1 MFYLLRYNQQ
11 TFSYVQSQIAQSF
24 HPPSIEA
31 HSPFIALSFP
41 VSENV
46 KRPKRSKRRE
56 VSNPFLLNQ
65 YFHLFHTDSIKGNIT
80 TIYFSSQEKSIYT
93 EFTKLNENL
102 SNRYKLLTITTTNKF
117 GYNLIP
123 SSAKETR
130 TLILRNILTDLYIQA
145 HADLHVGSLASSSC
159 RLVDAIRLALGKTIP
174 FYTSDN
180 LYLINDPKR

>member
-11 TFSYVQSQIAQSF
+11 TFSYVQSQIARSF
-24 HPPSIEA
+24 DPPSIEA

-46 KRPKRSKRRE
+46 KRPKRGE
-56 VSNPFLLNQ
+56 VSKPFLLNQ
-65 YFHLFHTDSIKGNIT
+65 YFHLFHADSIKGNIT
-80 TIYFSSQEKSIYT
+80 TIYFSSQDKSIYAK
-93 EFTKLNENL
+93 FTKLNENL

-130 TLILRNILTDLYIQA
+130 TLILQNILTDLYIQA

-159 RLVDAIRLALGKTIP
+159 RLVDAIRLVLGKTIP
-174 FYTSDN
+174 FYTPDN
-180 LYLINDPKR
+180 LYLINEPKE

>member
-11 TFSYVQSQIAQSF
+11 TFSYVQSQTVQSF
-24 HPPSIEA
+24 IPPSIEA

-41 VSENV
+41 ISEKF
-46 KRPKRSKRRE
+46 KRGE
-56 VSNPFLLNQ
+56 VSKPFLLNQ
-65 YFHLFHTDSIKGNIT
+65 YFHLFHADSIKGNIT
-80 TIYFSSQEKSIYT
+80 TIYFSSQDKSIYT

-130 TLILRNILTDLYIQA
+130 TSILRNILTDLYIQA

-159 RLVDAIRLALGKTIP
+159 RLVDAIRLVLGKTIP
-174 FYTSDN
+174 FYTPDN
-180 LYLINDPKR
+180 LYLINEPKG